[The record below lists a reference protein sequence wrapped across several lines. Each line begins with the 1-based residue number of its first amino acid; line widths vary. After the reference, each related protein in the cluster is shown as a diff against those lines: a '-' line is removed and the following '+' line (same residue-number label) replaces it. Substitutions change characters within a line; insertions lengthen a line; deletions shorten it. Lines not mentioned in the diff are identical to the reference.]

1 MWFTPEGY
9 NTDKRKA
16 GWTSPMH
23 VLVQKQVYFQKCTN
37 DLPWGRKTW
46 PEGVLSFTQMFAACT
61 AVTYSWNKTTEIQ
74 SDVTRS
80 LNNIRLIADY
90 VPGNHAKHLFCLS
103 LWVLLLVTEKATCQ
117 QVTCK
122 HVLPDQ
128 ECLFQTLVPL
138 SCSKWDNDLS
148 VRLEPCHNRWTSCQ
162 RLSHF
167 CCIIS
172 SLRLFY
178 ITSSVFSLSNTTKK
192 HEFGLFYSRSKCT

>member
-1 MWFTPEGY
+1 MTFLNLLRLGPLCLDSFLWFTPEGY

-90 VPGNHAKHLFCLS
+90 VIGNHAKHLFCLS
-103 LWVLLLVTEKATCQ
+103 GSLGIVVGYGKSYKPTGNVQTCFTGSGVFVSNISAVIMF
-117 QVTCK
+117 QVRQWSVSKTGA
-122 HVLPDQ
+122 
-128 ECLFQTLVPL
+128 VP
-138 SCSKWDNDLS
+138 
-148 VRLEPCHNRWTSCQ
+148 Q
-162 RLSHF
+162 
-167 CCIIS
+167 
-172 SLRLFY
+172 
-178 ITSSVFSLSNTTKK
+178 
-192 HEFGLFYSRSKCT
+192 